1 MSGFDNVVNFAT
13 IHSSTSGL
21 NWENILQ
28 IFSPYLVAAVLGY
41 AVAQATKVVILR
53 LRGQKPTWREFFQSG
68 RIPSSHTAFVVAPA
82 TVVGL
87 VDGFGSALFAIA
99 AVLVI
104 VVVYDATHV
113 RRSVG
118 EQGEVLRAIIDRD
131 ARQEKEI
138 ARLTPE
144 DDKPG
149 KKFTKPYFSRGHKP
163 IEVIVGALL
172 GALIG
177 LLVYLIY

>member
-1 MSGFDNVVNFAT
+1 MGIFNNVVNFAT
-13 IHSSTSGL
+13 FNSGTSGL
-21 NWENILQ
+21 NWENILT
-28 IFSPYLVAAVLGY
+28 IFSPYLVAAMLGY
-41 AVAQATKVVILR
+41 AVAQATKVIILR
-53 LRGQKPTWREFFQSG
+53 LRGQKPTWRELFQSG

-82 TVVGL
+82 IVVGL
-87 VDGFGSALFAIA
+87 EYGFGSALFAIA

-113 RRSVG
+113 RRAVG
-118 EQGEVLRAIIDRD
+118 EQGEVLRTIIDRD
-131 ARQEKEI
+131 AHHEKEI
-138 ARLTPE
+138 ARLTP

-149 KKFTKPYFSRGHKP
+149 KKLVKPYFSRGHKP
-163 IEVIVGALL
+163 AEVIVGALL